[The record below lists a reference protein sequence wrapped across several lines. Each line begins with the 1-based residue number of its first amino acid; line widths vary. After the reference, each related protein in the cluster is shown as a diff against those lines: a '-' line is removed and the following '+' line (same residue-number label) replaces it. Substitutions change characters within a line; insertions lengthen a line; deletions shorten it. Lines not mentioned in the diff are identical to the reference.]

1 MVQLTDKIY
10 AVQVPDD
17 AQDFQ
22 FEIEPSEDWYRLNW
36 LTEIDD
42 VESGF
47 YGDWVQYHIDLPPGS
62 YQYLFTTKE
71 ATWEQAESVVE
82 KINGWYKNYEG
93 DVLYSNPVDSLQS
106 LLKAKSCDVNKN
118 YAIIKKK

>member
-62 YQYLFTTKE
+62 WQFLFTTKE
-71 ATWEQAESVVE
+71 ATEEELKQDLPTIVGKDLVYFHEYVWAF
-82 KINGWYKNYEG
+82 N
-93 DVLYSNPVDSLQS
+93 DM
-106 LLKAKSCDVNKN
+106 LKAKGCDVLRNW
-118 YAIIKKK
+118 AIIQRL